1 MRESRIVKRLS
12 NILFWSVISAAFIG
26 PGTVTTAASAGAGY
40 GFALLWALVFSTVAC
55 LVLQEAGARLTVV
68 SGRNLGQALRLQY
81 RGGVSGAVVLVLV
94 LGAIVLGC
102 AAYEAGNILGGAAGA
117 ALGTDLSARAMTLI
131 IGAAAALALWVGRT
145 AVLARLLGLL
155 VAVMGIAFLVTALRL
170 GPQPI
175 GVIQGAFIPTVPTGA
190 GLLVLGL
197 VGTTVVPYN
206 LFLGSGLA
214 RGQELR
220 DVRFG
225 LSIAVILGGLVSMGI
240 VVVGTAVEGAFSFEA
255 LAGVLAERL
264 GDGARHFFAI
274 GLCAAGVSSAI
285 TAPLAAAITARSLF
299 SSEVSERTVAEG
311 RSDPWSDRGWKFRS
325 VWAGVL
331 AVGVV
336 FGLAEVKPIPAI
348 IVAQAFN
355 GVLLPFVAVF
365 LLLCV
370 NDRRLMAREGLNGA
384 PANALLGAVVAIAV
398 MLGVNNVAK
407 ALVATFSLDPPGE
420 RRLLFWSVCLA
431 AAGALP
437 VWRRARQLRRKP
449 QI

>member
-299 SSEVSERTVAEG
+299 SS
-311 RSDPWSDRGWKFRS
+311 
-325 VWAGVL
+325 
-331 AVGVV
+331 
-336 FGLAEVKPIPAI
+336 
-348 IVAQAFN
+348 
-355 GVLLPFVAVF
+355 
-365 LLLCV
+365 
-370 NDRRLMAREGLNGA
+370 
-384 PANALLGAVVAIAV
+384 
-398 MLGVNNVAK
+398 
-407 ALVATFSLDPPGE
+407 
-420 RRLLFWSVCLA
+420 
-431 AAGALP
+431 
-437 VWRRARQLRRKP
+437 
-449 QI
+449 